1 MSILRLHENLIANP
15 EIQVN
20 CAEFDF
26 ETAQAYRESDGF
38 FLQAW
43 HEPDLQKQYWSICCS
58 CNFYARDID
67 SNRKNEL
74 LNFDGATP
82 LCTPINTSDLDWD
95 ENTPHL
101 KDSLFTEI
109 FPGYEKDITA
119 DDAPIAMK
127 VRYAQLTGE
136 LAAGSGRNI
145 YTKTGIQ
152 WTPTR
157 YGHTAPTSNIPA
169 YYKCSKDF
177 SKYYISNDG
186 LYNVTFGARSQ
197 TNGGQTAFGSF
208 DTMSSVFPSGN
219 AFGLSLTGQGSVYTS
234 GASYTREWFT
244 FTQTQQWMKQISIDL
259 GGVFPVHIFIKAGT
273 YEVRT
278 NYGKRDLH
286 FAKDTILFG
295 TAAYSL
301 APDGD
306 KGTVYIQAAE
316 DLLWKSYKS
325 RKADM
330 GDDTKPSGGNGPF
343 KIGTDNPLKNITKAS
358 KNGISTN
365 PTAGSG
371 FYIYKFTDTEWSNF
385 LKWMGNSLGENIEH
399 IKFVYKSPLEF
410 TTKTY
415 NLKGIKVGSVEIV
428 NSKDPTSITYYPAKV
443 VQSTILEPNASDSN
457 LWNAQTFSDLEPYSS
472 TSIQIPFCQALPIP
486 PSLIYSSDEDG
497 VNTSVKVKMY
507 YDLLSR
513 AASGTVVVSRN
524 GQGTIHFST
533 FGECACE
540 VPTVLKR
547 DVVGDIGK
555 QLAPTVAAG
564 VATIA
569 TGGTTAPLLVGTAA
583 GAATGFTQMS
593 TNMAQINVP
602 NHGSSGPYWDTVNS
616 GQYTCAV
623 LGLRSPRFTSGEKAT
638 YGDRGMMVG
647 YTSGYF
653 INRLGMVSSDTT
665 KAYVEVEA
673 INLRLGSG
681 TAEPMSKV
689 QADKIVALL
698 KEGVII

>member
-1 MSILRLHENLIANP
+1 MSILRLHENIIAGP
-15 EIQVN
+15 EIEVQ
-20 CAEFDF
+20 CADFDF
-26 ETAQAYRESDGF
+26 ETAHAHRSNDGLW
-38 FLQAW
+38 LQAW
-43 HEPDLQKQYWSICCS
+43 HKPDLQKPYWSLCIT
-58 CNFYARDID
+58 CNFYARD
-67 SNRKNEL
+67 SETQTKYQL

-82 LCTPINTSDLDWD
+82 LCTPISTSDLEWI

-101 KDSLFTEI
+101 KDSYFTEI
-109 FPGYEKDITA
+109 FHGYEGDITA
-119 DDAPIAMK
+119 DDAPAAVK

-136 LAAGSGRNI
+136 LASGSGRTI
-145 YTKTGIQ
+145 YTKNGAQ
-152 WTPTR
+152 WVPTE
-157 YGHTAPTSNIPA
+157 YGHTAPSSNIPA

-197 TNGGQTAFGSF
+197 TTGVQTCFGSF
-208 DTMSSVFPSGN
+208 DSLESMYASANG
-219 AFGLSLTGQGSVYTS
+219 FGLALTDQGTVYSSGTS
-234 GASYTREWFT
+234 FKRQWYTAT
-244 FTQTQQWMKQISIDL
+244 TTQQWMTQLPVNL
-259 GGVFPVHIFIKAGT
+259 GGVFPVHIVVKAGS
-273 YEVRT
+273 YEMQSG
-278 NYGKRDLH
+278 YGKRTLA
-286 FAKDTILFG
+286 FEKDTILFG

-301 APDGD
+301 SEDGD
-306 KGTVYIQAAE
+306 YGTLFIQTAE
-316 DLLWKSYKS
+316 DILWKSYQS

-330 GDDTKPSGGNGPF
+330 GDDTKPTGGNGPF
-343 KIGTDNPLKNITKAS
+343 KIGTDTPLKKITKAT

-365 PTAGSG
+365 PTVGSG
-371 FYIYKFTDTEWSNF
+371 FFIYRFTDTEWSNF
-385 LKWMGNSLGENIEH
+385 LEWMGNSIGENIEY

-410 TTKTY
+410 PTKTY
-415 NLKGIKVGSVEIV
+415 SLKGIKVGSVEIV
-428 NSKDPTSITYYPAKV
+428 NSKDPTAVTHYPVKV
-443 VQSTILEPNASDSN
+443 VQSTIKEVTSSTSSAWP
-457 LWNAQTFSDLEPYSS
+457 AQTFSDLEPYSS
-472 TSIQIPFCQALPIP
+472 TAIQMPFCSALQIP
-486 PSLIYSSDEDG
+486 PSLIYSSDEDN
-497 VNTSVKVKMY
+497 VITNVTVQMY

-513 AASGTVVVSRN
+513 AASGTVIISRN
-524 GQGTIHFST
+524 GQGITHFST

-593 TNMAQINVP
+593 TNMAQVNLP
-602 NHGSSGPYWDTVNS
+602 NISSSGPYWDTVNS
-616 GQYTCAV
+616 GQYTCSV
-623 LGLRSPRFTSGEKAT
+623 LGLRSPRFTSGESAT
-638 YGDRGMMVG
+638 YGDRGMMIG

-653 INRLGMVSSDTT
+653 INKLGMVSNEKSR
-665 KAYVEVEA
+665 AYVEVEA

-689 QADKIVALL
+689 QSDKIVALL